1 MLKPVTFLF
10 SCMENRQNF
19 VVHGTA
25 FIILLAGLLYS
36 IHLGN
41 HLIYPD
47 AKLYY
52 AIAVNVAGGHGY
64 SLNGIEPTAYFTPG
78 YPLFLAL
85 FLKCGASI
93 IVLRYLNFI
102 ILAACV
108 YVVRSILRSSNGAAG
123 APLSAILLLS
133 YGVLFYTAGTLY
145 TQTLY
150 TLLLLLNI
158 RLAIVPRFG
167 YRHALLLGILSAL
180 IIMVHPTGVLIPP
193 LIVLWLFFPAN
204 RHIIGKG
211 AFAALVA
218 VVCISP
224 WAYRNY
230 QLFDRFIPI
239 TSHGADTLFVGN
251 NPQTSLD
258 EWYKYT
264 ETNAY
269 REANK
274 LPLEEQ
280 NSYYMKQIVAF
291 WTNQTGDAV
300 RLYFLKLV
308 DYFNYRNNL
317 STRSESSGLRDV
329 IMFITYYP
337 LLLCLVL
344 RLLFTAEIPLSR
356 IETLLV
362 TIYLASAL
370 FHAVFIPRIRFRLPY
385 DTVLITHIGIMYAL
399 LKDQKFKYDER

>member
-1 MLKPVTFLF
+1 
-10 SCMENRQNF
+10 MENRQNF

-291 WTNQTGDAV
+291 WTHQTGDAV